1 MFSRRDFLRA
11 SGGAVVVSVAA
22 ACAPGGPSA
31 TAPPGT
37 SAPSSAVAGGA
48 APSSSGAAAA
58 STPSNSSAAAAGT
71 PSNSSAAA
79 AGTPPTGSAAVAV
92 GTPPGSSAASAQLPT
107 YVPFQ
112 GPPPDFPPSPDG
124 IVPAGYL
131 AFPKNL
137 VKASTGP
144 VGKQGDTV
152 SFLTYSIN
160 PTPAPVDQNPAW
172 QQVNKDLG
180 LSLQFTY
187 TALQDYNV
195 KLSTVIS
202 SGQLPDIF
210 TMNVLGVQ
218 IPSEAEFFQSQCAE
232 LTSLLG
238 GDAVK
243 AFPNLANLPQ
253 TAWRNCLYSGK
264 LYALPRVVN
273 AVGSTMLAQQ
283 NALADVGIS
292 DIKTADDFS
301 SAVKATTRNGVYG
314 IGGVQ
319 AQNLQWILMLFRAPN
334 QWREQGGK
342 FTRDWETPEY
352 KEAVALM
359 RSFWD
364 AGYVHPDTPTYVQ
377 QQGAQPFYAGKFV
390 MYPTNFFAFGIAW
403 DRLLG
408 INKNFRLTA
417 LVSPG
422 VQFQDWGGNQITVLK
437 KGSPDRVKQVLG
449 VLNYLAAP
457 FGSTEYLNL
466 TYGVE
471 SVDFNFDSAGNPV
484 YTDTGKNN
492 VQYIAWQTIVSPPPV
507 LYDALDANFVK
518 AAHPIETAAHAQAV
532 TDASVGLYSPTK
544 SAKDAALTQA
554 MTDGVNQILFGRA
567 ALDSLDDLVKTWRSS
582 GGDQI
587 RAEFEAEFAR
597 AHA

>member
-1 MFSRRDFLRA
+1 MT
-11 SGGAVVVSVAA
+11 GAAVALSVAA
-22 ACAPGGPSA
+22 ACRPDFGASGG
-31 TAPPGT
+31 TTTGT
-37 SAPSSAVAGGA
+37 PVAGTTSVA
-48 APSSSGAAAA
+48 R
-58 STPSNSSAAAAGT
+58 ST
-71 PSNSSAAA
+71 
-79 AGTPPTGSAAVAV
+79 
-92 GTPPGSSAASAQLPT
+92 LPA

-112 GPPPDFPPSPDG
+112 GPKPDYPPSSDG

-131 AFPKNL
+131 TFPQNL
-137 VKASTGP
+137 VKSSSGP
-144 VGKQGDTV
+144 VGKQGDEV

-160 PTPAPVDQNPAW
+160 PTPAAVEQNPAW

-180 LSLQFTY
+180 LNLKFTY
-187 TALQDYNV
+187 TALQDFNV
-195 KLSTVIS
+195 KLSTVVS

-218 IPSEAEFFQSQCAE
+218 IPSEAEFFQSQAAD
-232 LTSLLG
+232 LTPFLG

-253 TAWRNCLYSGK
+253 TAWRNCIFNGK

-273 AVGSTMLAQQ
+273 AVGSTMLVQL
-283 NALADVGIS
+283 NALDEVGIS
-292 DIKTADDFS
+292 EIKTKDDFAN
-301 SAVKATTRNGVYG
+301 AVKETPRNGVYG

-319 AQNLQWILMLFRAPN
+319 AQNLSWILMMLRAPN
-334 QWREQGGK
+334 QWRQQGGK
-342 FTRDWETPEY
+342 FTKDWETPEY
-352 KEAVALM
+352 KDAVALM

-408 INKNFRLTA
+408 INKNFRLSA

-437 KGSPDRVKQVLG
+437 KAPDDRVKQVLG

-457 FGSTEYLNL
+457 FGSQEHLLLN
-466 TYGVE
+466 YGVQGT
-471 SVDFNFDSAGNPV
+471 DFNFDERGNPV

-492 VQYIAWQTIVSPPPV
+492 VQYIAWQTIISPPAV
-507 LYDALDANFVK
+507 LYDALDSNFVK
-518 AAHPIETAAHAQAV
+518 TAHPIESAAHASAV
-532 TDASVGLYSPTK
+532 TDASVGLYSPTNATK
-544 SAKDAALTQA
+544 GASLTQA

-567 ALDSLDDLVKTWRSS
+567 AVDSLDQLVKDWRAN

-587 RAEFEAEFAR
+587 RSEYEAEFAKQPS
-597 AHA
+597 A

>member
-1 MFSRRDFLRA
+1 MSTRRGFLRA
-11 SGGAVVVSVAA
+11 SGGALALSLAA
-22 ACAPGGPSA
+22 ACAPTSPSTPATSAAPAPAAPAA
-31 TAPPGT
+31 TAG
-37 SAPSSAVAGGA
+37 AVA
-48 APSSSGAAAA
+48 
-58 STPSNSSAAAAGT
+58 
-71 PSNSSAAA
+71 
-79 AGTPPTGSAAVAV
+79 
-92 GTPPGSSAASAQLPT
+92 LPT

-112 GPPPDFPPSPDG
+112 GPKPDFAPSADG

-137 VKASTGP
+137 VKSSSGP
-144 VGKQGDTV
+144 VGKEGDSV

-160 PTPAPVDQNPAW
+160 PTPAPADQNPAW

-195 KLSTVIS
+195 KLNTVIS

-232 LTSLLG
+232 LTPFLG
-238 GDAVK
+238 GDAIK

-253 TAWRNCLYSGK
+253 LAWRNCLYAGK

-273 AVGSTMLAQQ
+273 AVGSTLLVQQ
-283 NALADVGIS
+283 NALDEVGITK
-292 DIKTADDFS
+292 IENKDDFTR
-301 SAVKATTRNGVYG
+301 AVKEMTGNGVYG
-314 IGGVQ
+314 IGGMQ
-319 AQNLQWILMLFRAPN
+319 GTNLQWLLGMFRAPN
-334 QWREQGGK
+334 LWREQGGK

-352 KEAVALM
+352 KEAVALL

-377 QQGAQPFYAGKFV
+377 QQGAQPFYAGKFT

-408 INKNFRLTA
+408 INRNFRLSA
-417 LVSPG
+417 LVAPG
-422 VQFQDWGGNQITVLK
+422 ADGGKGAQFQDWGGNQITVLK
-437 KGSPDRVKQVLG
+437 KASPDRVKQVLG

-457 FGSTEYLNL
+457 FGTAEYLNL
-466 TYGVE
+466 TYGAE
-471 SVDFNFDSAGNPV
+471 GVDFNFDAAGNPV

-518 AAHPIETAAHAQAV
+518 TAHPIESAAHEQAV
-532 TDASVGLYSPTK
+532 TDASVGLYSPTNT
-544 SAKDAALTQA
+544 AKGASLTQT
-554 MTDGVNQILFGRA
+554 MTDGVNQILFARA
-567 ALDSLDDLVKTWRSS
+567 PVSSLDQLVSDWRKN

-587 RAEFEAEFAR
+587 RGELEAEFAKR
-597 AHA
+597 